1 MVAVPRR
8 RRTVFLRRF
17 INKASAVVG
26 VGEGLGGGGG
36 GVLAWLLPPVEDV
49 ATSEKSRGNSY
60 QTGFLCPLREP
71 APRSAGRRVRIKDS
85 GRWLNS
91 NTISGGGG
99 GADAKSADTARPRC
113 SRANAKNE
121 LKKKKRRKIGRW
133 KYVKFF
139 PTLEDKHACAS
150 AAAAAVVRESSSR
163 LGRSSQ
169 RLVLR
174 GS

>member
-26 VGEGLGGGGG
+26 AGEGLGGGGGG

-49 ATSEKSRGNSY
+49 ATSEKSCGNSY
-60 QTGFLCPLREP
+60 QTCFLCPLREP

-99 GADAKSADTARPRC
+99 GRMPSQRTRLDRVVPVQMQRTS
-113 SRANAKNE
+113 S
-121 LKKKKRRKIGRW
+121 KKKKNW
-133 KYVKFF
+133 PLKYVKFF

-169 RLVLR
+169 
-174 GS
+174 

>member
-26 VGEGLGGGGG
+26 AGEGLGGGGGG
-36 GVLAWLLPPVEDV
+36 GVLAWLPPLVEDV

-99 GADAKSADTARPRC
+99 GADAKSADAARPCC
-113 SRANAKNE
+113 SRADAKKE
-121 LKKKKRRKIGRW
+121 LKKKKKNW
-133 KYVKFF
+133 LLKYVKFF
-139 PTLEDKHACAS
+139 PTLEDKHARAS

>member
-1 MVAVPRR
+1 M
-8 RRTVFLRRF
+8 FLRRF

-26 VGEGLGGGGG
+26 AGEGLGGGGGGG

-49 ATSEKSRGNSY
+49 ATSEKSCGNSY
-60 QTGFLCPLREP
+60 QTCFLCPLREP

-99 GADAKSADTARPRC
+99 GADAKSADAARPCC

-121 LKKKKRRKIGRW
+121 LKKKEK
-133 KYVKFF
+133 
-139 PTLEDKHACAS
+139 L
-150 AAAAAVVRESSSR
+150 AVEICEILSDS
-163 LGRSSQ
+163 
-169 RLVLR
+169 
-174 GS
+174 

>member
-26 VGEGLGGGGG
+26 AGEGLGGG
-36 GVLAWLLPPVEDV
+36 GVLAWLPPPVEDV

-99 GADAKSADTARPRC
+99 GRTPSQRTRLDRVVPVQMQRTS
-113 SRANAKNE
+113 S
-121 LKKKKRRKIGRW
+121 KKKRRKIGR
-133 KYVKFF
+133 
-139 PTLEDKHACAS
+139 
-150 AAAAAVVRESSSR
+150 
-163 LGRSSQ
+163 
-169 RLVLR
+169 
-174 GS
+174 

>member
-1 MVAVPRR
+1 M
-8 RRTVFLRRF
+8 FLRRF

-26 VGEGLGGGGG
+26 AGEGLGGGGGG

-99 GADAKSADTARPRC
+99 GRMP
-113 SRANAKNE
+113 
-121 LKKKKRRKIGRW
+121 
-133 KYVKFF
+133 
-139 PTLEDKHACAS
+139 
-150 AAAAAVVRESSSR
+150 
-163 LGRSSQ
+163 SQ
-169 RLVLR
+169 RTRLDRVVPVQTRRTSSKKNWAVEICEIL
-174 GS
+174 SDS